1 MSNNKRGKYQRT
13 CNNNTPN
20 TNNKIG
26 KYRQFSGPIKLMR
39 QSEIRG
45 YAIRYLDNV
54 SKNNGKCKYGFLA
67 GLVREASTNNNA
79 LQIDKTDIR
88 NEARRIVAKQRKLQR
103 QLSGT
108 TKKSTTD
115 KDPLDIDDPQV
126 DDLQLTVRTNI
137 VHNAVANPQPPPLL
151 AGGEVEVND
160 ASVVTTDNYFLF
172 RNGVTVPKTVTHVH
186 FHSSVKYVDPWYY
199 NGFSYFRQHEV
210 FTNCRALVKVVLN
223 NGLEKIGENT
233 FGHCSSLC
241 HIIIPSSVTSI
252 DDWAFW
258 NCSSLAT
265 VVLNNGLQR
274 IGKRAFN
281 NCRSLHHIII
291 PPSVTT
297 IDVEAFLGCINL
309 ETVLLHDGLQTIGTK
324 AFSGCRS
331 LLNIDLPT
339 TVTAI
344 GEHVFRGCAVT
355 SKHVFRDC
363 AVFPHLN

>member
-1 MSNNKRGKYQRT
+1 MTNNKRIKYQRT
-13 CNNNTPN
+13 CNNNTHDI
-20 TNNKIG
+20 NNKRD
-26 KYRQFSGPIKLMR
+26 KYRHFHGPIKLMR

-45 YAIRYLDNV
+45 YAIRYLDDV
-54 SKNNGKCKYGFLA
+54 AKNNGKCKYGFLA
-67 GLVREASTNNNA
+67 QLVREASTKNNS
-79 LQIDKTDIR
+79 LQIYKADIL
-88 NEARRIVAKQRKLQR
+88 NEARRIVAKQTKVTR
-103 QLSGT
+103 QFSA
-108 TKKSTTD
+108 STINN
-115 KDPLDIDDPQV
+115 DPLHVDDQVDDLQV

-137 VHNAVANPQPPPLL
+137 LDNAVANPQSPPLL
-151 AGGEVEVND
+151 AGGEVEDNE
-160 ASVVTTDNYFLF
+160 ASVITTDDYFLY
-172 RNGVTVPKTVTHVH
+172 RMGETVPNTVTHVQ
-186 FHSSVKYVDPWYY
+186 FHSSVKCVER
-199 NGFSYFRQHEV
+199 FSSFHQHEI
-210 FTNCRALVKVVLN
+210 FSNCKGLVKVVLN
-223 NGLEKIGENT
+223 NGLEKIGQYT
-233 FGHCSSLC
+233 FDHCSSLC

-265 VVLNNGLQR
+265 VILNNGLQR

-309 ETVLLHDGLQTIGTK
+309 ETVLLHEGLQTIGTK

-331 LLNIDLPT
+331 LLNIDIPT

-355 SKHVFRDC
+355 SKHVFRGC

>member
-1 MSNNKRGKYQRT
+1 
-13 CNNNTPN
+13 
-20 TNNKIG
+20 
-26 KYRQFSGPIKLMR
+26 MR
-39 QSEIRG
+39 QSEIQG

-54 SKNNGKCKYGFLA
+54 AKNNGKCKYGFMT
-67 GLVREASTNNNA
+67 GLVQEASTKNYA
-79 LQIDKTDIR
+79 LQIDRTDIL
-88 NEARRIVAKQRKLQR
+88 NEARRIVAKQRKLSR

-108 TKKSTTD
+108 TKSSTINNE
-115 KDPLDIDDPQV
+115 PLHVDDLRV

-137 VHNAVANPQPPPLL
+137 LDNAVANPQPPPLL
-151 AGGEVEVND
+151 TGGDVAVNE
-160 ASVVTTDNYFLF
+160 ASVITTDDYFLY
-172 RNGVTVPKTVTHVH
+172 RMGETVPKTVTHVH
-186 FHSSVKYVDPWYY
+186 FHSSVKCVERISSFHQQEI
-199 NGFSYFRQHEV
+199 FS
-210 FTNCRALVKVVLN
+210 NCKALVKVVLN
-223 NGLEKIGENT
+223 NGLEKIGEDT

-309 ETVLLHDGLQTIGTK
+309 ETVLLHEGLQTIGTK

-331 LLNIDLPT
+331 LLNIDIPT
-339 TVTAI
+339 TVTAMVNMYL
-344 GEHVFRGCAVT
+344 EVVQ
-355 SKHVFRDC
+355 
-363 AVFPHLN
+363 